1 MRAGR
6 FRGIFGNT
14 FNVQFRPRLEL
25 FLLIK
30 YNNAYI
36 MYIYIYIYNFLNNI
50 FHVSQVEF
58 EHAQRDEIR
67 IIIDLRETN

>member
-1 MRAGR
+1 
-6 FRGIFGNT
+6 
-14 FNVQFRPRLEL
+14 
-25 FLLIK
+25 
-30 YNNAYI
+30 